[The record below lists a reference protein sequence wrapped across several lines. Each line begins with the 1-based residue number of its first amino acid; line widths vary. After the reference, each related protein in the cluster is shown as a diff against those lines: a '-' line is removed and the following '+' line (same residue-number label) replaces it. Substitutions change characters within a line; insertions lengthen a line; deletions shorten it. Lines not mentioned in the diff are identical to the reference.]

1 MKMKKTLQTVAV
13 AALAA
18 TSIVGCS
25 SGQNGGGASAPNTTP
40 APAATPAPEDQTPV
54 TIQYWH
60 AHAEGQIE
68 GLNFMIKE
76 FQDKYP
82 WITVEPVYQG
92 AYGDLHKK
100 LMAAVAAKEVPAVT
114 NVEVASLPTFGEG
127 GIFMDLGPFIQR
139 DQLDTDDFAQGMFQA
154 YSYEG
159 KQYGFPLI
167 VSANVFIYNKTMFD
181 ELGVT
186 PPQTWDE
193 IVPFSEKVTQKEG
206 NNVTRY
212 AFSVPGWDAWYA
224 ETWIR
229 NGGGTPLTEDL
240 KSGLDKEESLRM
252 IRSFK
257 EWMDKGYM
265 HMGYGKGASADMRQ
279 MFFDGKV
286 GMVHHTS
293 GQVKWY
299 VENSDFEIGVSFPP
313 GDAKHISQIG
323 GAGIAIMDMAKDIE
337 KEAAWKFVQF
347 MTSSE
352 YNVRWAD
359 YSGYLPTRKSAIN
372 SDEGKEYFD
381 KRPQYKAILDN
392 IDNVVARPQYPPYP
406 ESVKYITEA
415 LGKIV
420 LENLDVEAAFKEAAE
435 KMNEVLEDY

>member
-1 MKMKKTLQTVAV
+1 MKMKKVLQTMTV

-18 TSIVGCS
+18 TSLIGCS
-25 SGQNGGGASAPNTTP
+25 SGKEEGE
-40 APAATPAPEDQTPV
+40 APAAPPAEEDRTPV

-60 AHAEGQIE
+60 AHADNQME

-76 FQDKYP
+76 FQEKYP

-100 LMAAVAAKEVPAVT
+100 LMAAVAAKDVPAVT
-114 NVEVASLPTFGEG
+114 NVEVASLPTFGDG
-127 GIFMDLGPFIQR
+127 GIFMDLNPYIKW
-139 DQLDTDDFAQGMFQA
+139 DKLDTEDFAQGMFKA

-167 VSANVFIYNKTMFD
+167 VSSNVFIYNKTMFD
-181 ELGVT
+181 QLGVT

-193 IVPFSEKVTQKEG
+193 IEPFAQKVSQKEG

-212 AFSVPGWDAWYA
+212 AFAVPGWDVWYS
-224 ETWIR
+224 ETWMR
-229 NGGGTPLTEDL
+229 NGGGTPLTEDH
-240 KSGLDKEESLRM
+240 KSGLDQEKSLKF
-252 IRSFK
+252 IKKFK

-265 HMGYGKGASADMRQ
+265 QMGYGKGASADMRQ
-279 MFFDGKV
+279 MFFDGKI

-293 GQVKWY
+293 GQLKWY
-299 VENSDFEIGVSFPP
+299 IENAGFEIGVSFPP
-313 GDAKHISQIG
+313 GDENHISQIG
-323 GAGIAIMDMAKDIE
+323 GAGIAIMDMAPDNQ

-352 YNVRWAD
+352 YNIRWAD

-372 SDEGKEYFD
+372 SQEGKDYFD

-406 ESVKYITEA
+406 EAITNLTEA
-415 LGKIV
+415 LGKII
-420 LENLDVEAAFKEAAE
+420 LENMDVEAAFKEAAQ
-435 KMNEVLEDY
+435 KMNEVLDDY